1 MATGRAVLALAFLVI
16 LWLEPQPMVRD
27 SDVSLLLL
35 SIYLFWAAALMFI
48 AWRSWWFDYVLAP
61 VAQGIDI
68 VMFVSAVF
76 LAESHNSE
84 FQSPFLAFAAFLL
97 VAAMVRWNWRAT
109 ALTAAM
115 LLLTNVLFGFVL
127 YHTGFDID
135 LLRLSRRILYIVLL
149 SSLLV
154 WLSMSRGG
162 ERVPAMPEPQGI
174 PGERRDGMLDGAL
187 AVIASLLSARR
198 AAFAFAS
205 SEEPWIELR
214 ELGPEGITSRRL
226 EPGKFAEELLEPRR
240 AALFDM
246 ARQRELVEADDSGL
260 LVAKSGMGA
269 GTAQPELALTLGIN
283 EGLIVP
289 VRCATGSGQIL
300 LWDAESLSFDDIRL
314 LAAFGD
320 EVARAL
326 DREEMA
332 RLGRVEVETG
342 VRQAVARDLHDSVA
356 QFLAGTL
363 FRLEALRRWIHEGN
377 DPDAEINSIKNALRR
392 EQTQLRLLIERLRRG
407 QEGDRRTEIAE
418 ELQALLAEAGAH
430 WSIATELLAPPQ
442 PLLVPVQLSYEIRQ
456 IVREAIANAARHGNC
471 GKVSVAITHTKGQF
485 RLSIIDDGVGFGEL
499 STEPMRPRSISERV
513 EALGGHFELHSGAG
527 GARLEIL
534 LNSGEL
540 A

>member
-1 MATGRAVLALAFLVI
+1 
-16 LWLEPQPMVRD
+16 
-27 SDVSLLLL
+27 
-35 SIYLFWAAALMFI
+35 
-48 AWRSWWFDYVLAP
+48 
-61 VAQGIDI
+61 
-68 VMFVSAVF
+68 
-76 LAESHNSE
+76 
-84 FQSPFLAFAAFLL
+84 
-97 VAAMVRWNWRAT
+97 
-109 ALTAAM
+109 
-115 LLLTNVLFGFVL
+115 
-127 YHTGFDID
+127 
-135 LLRLSRRILYIVLL
+135 
-149 SSLLV
+149 
-154 WLSMSRGG
+154 
-162 ERVPAMPEPQGI
+162 
-174 PGERRDGMLDGAL
+174 
-187 AVIASLLSARR
+187 
-198 AAFAFAS
+198 
-205 SEEPWIELR
+205 
-214 ELGPEGITSRRL
+214 
-226 EPGKFAEELLEPRR
+226 
-240 AALFDM
+240 
-246 ARQRELVEADDSGL
+246 
-260 LVAKSGMGA
+260 LVAKRGMGA
-269 GTAQPELALTLGIN
+269 GTAQPELALKLSIN

-377 DPDAEINSIKNALRR
+377 DPDAENALRR

-442 PLLVPVQLSYEIRQ
+442 QLLVPVQLSYEIRQ

-534 LNSGEL
+534 LNFGEL